1 MKIVAHADAQWI
13 LASDGD
19 RLLFDV
25 NCSHSFVSY
34 GFTMELSPAERAR
47 YENEGPRY
55 LDHLAAEIQDAAPG
69 LQVSRS
75 EYKTR
80 NIYTCVSDAL
90 TNAYLQHRKPRE
102 D

>member
-1 MKIVAHADAQWI
+1 MKIVAHADAHWI

-34 GFTMELSPAERAR
+34 GFTMEMSLDERAR
-47 YENEGPRY
+47 YEEEGPGY
-55 LDHLAAEIQDAAPG
+55 LDRLATEIQDAAPG

-75 EYKTR
+75 EYKPR
-80 NIYTCVSDAL
+80 NIYTSVSDAL
-90 TNAYLQHRKPRE
+90 TNAYLQHRKQRE